1 MTTTPP
7 TDRVAILIP
16 ALNEERAIREVV
28 QGALQVS
35 TRVIVVDDG
44 STDATAEH
52 VADLPVTLIRHP
64 RPMGKGAGLRDG
76 FRLALTLEVDGV
88 VTMDGDGQHLA
99 RDVPRLLAAAR
110 QHPDCIV
117 IGARIRNR
125 EQQPAARRRA
135 NAVADWGISWGA
147 ATPIADSQSGQ
158 RYYPRAALRLADL
171 HAEDFVFEAALLIT
185 ACRELRLGVV
195 SVPID
200 SRYEPQFRRSH
211 FRPIRDIARITGY
224 TVGRIWRYGG
234 ILRAYR
240 DAHGRPPCIVDPPQD
255 AGAPRDGLPAHGAA
269 APR

>member
-1 MTTTPP
+1 MTALP
-7 TDRVAILIP
+7 TDRVAVLIP

-28 QGALQVS
+28 EGALAVS
-35 TRVIVVDDG
+35 TRVIVIDDG
-44 STDATAEH
+44 SIDATVARI
-52 VADLPVTLIRHP
+52 ADLPVTLIRHA

-76 FRLALTLEVDGV
+76 FRRALELGVEGV
-88 VTMDGDGQHLA
+88 VAMDGDGQHLA
-99 RDVPRLLAAAR
+99 GDVPRILAAAR
-110 QHPDCIV
+110 QCPDCIV

-125 EQQPAARRRA
+125 QQQPAGRRRA
-135 NAVADWGISWGA
+135 NAVADWGISWAA

-185 ACRELRLGVV
+185 ACRELHLGVV

-224 TVGRIWRYGG
+224 TVGRILHYGHV
-234 ILRAYR
+234 LRAYR
-240 DAHGRPPCIVDPPQD
+240 DGHARPPRVIDP
-255 AGAPRDGLPAHGAA
+255 APTKTQ
-269 APR
+269 